1 MVDKPQ
7 VTNSNSSFDPVI
19 RLPRVIELTG
29 CSRAFIY
36 QQIKE
41 NNFPKGISL
50 GKKAR
55 GWRLSSINQWL
66 DEREADSQGEAA

>member
-1 MVDKPQ
+1 MTDTPQ
-7 VTNSNSSFDPVI
+7 ENNLNSTFDPVI
-19 RLPRVIELTG
+19 RLPRVLELTG

-41 NNFPKGISL
+41 NNFPKGIAL

>member
-1 MVDKPQ
+1 MADTSQ
-7 VTNSNSSFDPVI
+7 ENNLNSTFDPVI
-19 RLPRVIELTG
+19 RLPRVLELTG

-41 NNFPKGISL
+41 NNFPKGIAL